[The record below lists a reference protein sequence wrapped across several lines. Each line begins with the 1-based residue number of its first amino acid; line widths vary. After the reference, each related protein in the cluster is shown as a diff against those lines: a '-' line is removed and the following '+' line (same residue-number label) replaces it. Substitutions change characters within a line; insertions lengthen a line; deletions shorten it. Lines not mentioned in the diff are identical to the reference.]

1 METQFEVKTT
11 FREEHLAAFISKHL
25 RLRKPMLVVYAI
37 LIIGWFLEG
46 TLYRSTFMLGLC
58 AIMVAMA
65 IWLYRRPKTLAKKM
79 IEQEQKFLDTEE
91 VTATVLFGDVI
102 RSTRSRCTNEI
113 PYDKVTKIYH
123 TKYGM
128 VLLDVRNRFVLL
140 DKDGFTKGTFEKFV
154 PFIQEKCPQAKIY
167 KK

>member
-25 RLRKPMLVVYAI
+25 RLRKPMLVVYAV
-37 LIIGWFLEG
+37 LSIGCILEG
-46 TLYRSTFMLGLC
+46 TLYMLGLS

-79 IEQEQKFLDTEE
+79 IEQEQKFLDAEE
-91 VTATVLFGDVI
+91 VTVTVLFGDVI
-102 RSTRSRCTNEI
+102 RSTAPRGTNDI

-140 DKDGFTKGTFEKFV
+140 DKDGFTKGTFEEFV
-154 PFIQEKCPQAKIY
+154 PFIQEKCPQAKVY

>member
-1 METQFEVKTT
+1 
-11 FREEHLAAFISKHL
+11 
-25 RLRKPMLVVYAI
+25 
-37 LIIGWFLEG
+37 
-46 TLYRSTFMLGLC
+46 
-58 AIMVAMA
+58 
-65 IWLYRRPKTLAKKM
+65 M

-102 RSTRSRCTNEI
+102 RSTASRGTNEI

-128 VLLDVRNRFVLL
+128 SLLDVRNRFVLL
-140 DKDGFTKGTFEKFV
+140 DKDGFTKGTFEEFA